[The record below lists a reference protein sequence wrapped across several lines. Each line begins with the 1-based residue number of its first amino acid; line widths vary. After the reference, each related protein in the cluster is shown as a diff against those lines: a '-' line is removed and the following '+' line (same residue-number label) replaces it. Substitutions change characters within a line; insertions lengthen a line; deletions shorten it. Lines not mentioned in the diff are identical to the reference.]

1 MIMTSALVIERR
13 VVLPSLLLATAIP
26 SIIVAAA
33 AGFGTRFARL
43 VIGVVAIFGLV
54 AASLHSVYAVA
65 GADLAAAEGGG
76 VAGAAFGSGAIA
88 CFGSWCCHCFC
99 YAAAIIDYCLIDLI
113 IVVCIW
119 SLLERLAMLEMV
131 CTVVAKER
139 GNRLQYAICGVG
151 QIYLDSDKAM
161 SISMVDGVDS

>member
-1 MIMTSALVIERR
+1 MMGPSTILVNLIRFFF
-13 VVLPSLLLATAIP
+13 INHH
-26 SIIVAAA
+26 VACSCCASMYHHNLNLSHENNPLM
-33 AGFGTRFARL
+33 GHGRF
-43 VIGVVAIFGLV
+43 
-54 AASLHSVYAVA
+54 S
-65 GADLAAAEGGG
+65 D
-76 VAGAAFGSGAIA
+76 A
-88 CFGSWCCHCFC
+88 CFGSWCCHCCC

-119 SLLERLAMLEMV
+119 SSLERLAMLKMV

>member
-1 MIMTSALVIERR
+1 MTSALVVERR

-43 VIGVVAIFGLV
+43 VIDVVAIF
-54 AASLHSVYAVA
+54 
-65 GADLAAAEGGG
+65 D
-76 VAGAAFGSGAIA
+76 
-88 CFGSWCCHCFC
+88 CFC

-119 SLLERLAMLEMV
+119 PSLERLAMLKMV

>member
-1 MIMTSALVIERR
+1 M
-13 VVLPSLLLATAIP
+13 
-26 SIIVAAA
+26 
-33 AGFGTRFARL
+33 
-43 VIGVVAIFGLV
+43 
-54 AASLHSVYAVA
+54 YAVA

-99 YAAAIIDYCLIDLI
+99 YAAADAIVDYCLIDLI

-131 CTVVAKER
+131 CTVDAKER

-161 SISMVDGVDS
+161 SISMVDGVDRPSHDVC

>member
-1 MIMTSALVIERR
+1 MTSALVVERR

-43 VIGVVAIFGLV
+43 VIDVVAIFD
-54 AASLHSVYAVA
+54 Y
-65 GADLAAAEGGG
+65 
-76 VAGAAFGSGAIA
+76 
-88 CFGSWCCHCFC
+88 FC

-119 SLLERLAMLEMV
+119 SSLERLAMLKMV

>member
-1 MIMTSALVIERR
+1 MIMTSALVVERR
-13 VVLPSLLLATAIP
+13 VVLLSLLLATAIP

-43 VIGVVAIFGLV
+43 VIDEVAIF
-54 AASLHSVYAVA
+54 
-65 GADLAAAEGGG
+65 D
-76 VAGAAFGSGAIA
+76 
-88 CFGSWCCHCFC
+88 CFC

-113 IVVCIW
+113 IVVYIW
-119 SLLERLAMLEMV
+119 SSLERLAILKMV

>member
-1 MIMTSALVIERR
+1 MIMTSALVVERR

-43 VIGVVAIFGLV
+43 VIDVVAIF
-54 AASLHSVYAVA
+54 
-65 GADLAAAEGGG
+65 D
-76 VAGAAFGSGAIA
+76 
-88 CFGSWCCHCFC
+88 CFC

-119 SLLERLAMLEMV
+119 SSLERLAMLKMV